1 MTTFDGVP
9 VVQTRPYLPPP
20 GTSFELGWV
29 MAQLFDQRR
38 FQPPGTR
45 AFNPSLQLPMIS
57 DLDHTV
63 RRRIAVAQLHE
74 LISPN
79 FGLSDAGVQASAVA
93 DPFHAVD
100 FEHEVRSFHLALLEK
115 QVDNPPV
122 LSAYN
127 LGIALS
133 DLCWIHTPDGDWP
146 DAFLKSFARGE
157 VAELQ
162 VLLRG
167 ATYVLPELA
176 AATVSKSL
184 EKWQDWADV
193 TAPVL
198 ERRGAAQHMAVP
210 ILRALRDQ
218 GNIWHALLTT
228 EPLSEDDADP
238 RLTTFAVLRR
248 LRPILIVAALTAV
261 VLYVTIADFSGAAK
275 VWTTI
280 ATITA
285 ALGVTGVN
293 LISAARKAVNA
304 FGWNEQTTAKA
315 EARVWSVTM
324 LPTIPLT
331 ARQRYKLDRRGV
343 HLSLI
348 RANLDARSF

>member
-9 VVQTRPYLPPP
+9 IAQNGPYVPRP

-29 MAQLFDQRR
+29 MAQLFDPRR
-38 FQPPGTR
+38 FQPPGART
-45 AFNPSLQLPMIS
+45 FNPSLQLPTIS
-57 DLDHTV
+57 DLGDTM

-74 LISPN
+74 LINPHIA
-79 FGLSDAGVQASAVA
+79 LSDAKVQASAVA
-93 DPFHAVD
+93 DPFLAVD
-100 FEHEVRSFHLALLEK
+100 FEREVQSFHLALLES

-122 LSAYN
+122 LSAYH

-133 DLCWIHTPDGDWP
+133 DLCWIHMPDGDWP
-146 DAFLKSFARGE
+146 DTFLKSFARGE

-162 VLLRG
+162 VLLRA
-167 ATYVLPELA
+167 ATYALPELG

-198 ERRGAAQHMAVP
+198 ERRGAAQSMAIP
-210 ILRALRDQ
+210 ILRTLRDQ

-238 RLTTFAVLRR
+238 GLTTVAVLRR
-248 LRPILIVAALTAV
+248 LRPILILAVLTAL

-293 LISAARKAVNA
+293 LLSAARKAVNA
-304 FGWNEQTTAKA
+304 FGWNQQTTAKA

-331 ARQRYKLDRRGV
+331 ASQRYKLDRRGV
-343 HLSLI
+343 RLSLI
-348 RANLDARSF
+348 RANLDARNF